1 VKLAVVSH
9 ACVLRVNRAVYRQL
23 AADGIDVHI
32 VAPDHI
38 VSDGRSVACE
48 PRAPEDPPLTRLRLR
63 GRNARVYRFEGLLR
77 TMESLR
83 PDAIYLE
90 NDPLS
95 LMSIELG
102 FWARARGAR
111 LLCLSCEN
119 LDFGVRATVARR
131 GRVKGALLGVS
142 KLALLVAARPNV
154 SHVFAIN
161 SDGAALFT
169 RYGFTSV
176 SQTPLGFDPALFKP
190 DDEARREV
198 RTELRWDGP
207 IVAYFGRL
215 VPEKGAHLLVEALA
229 GLQDLEWRFLLDRFS
244 PQSAGYPARVRAM
257 IDDAGLGDRVLY
269 VDADHH
275 EVARYMTAAD
285 IVVVPSVSTAFWR
298 EQYGRV
304 AVEAMACGAL
314 VIAARTGALPDLVG
328 DGGLL
333 FEESNVSELTQLT
346 RKAILEPQLFDEV
359 RAQGAR
365 RARADLSI
373 ERQAASIMQTLR
385 QPV

>member
-1 VKLAVVSH
+1 MKLAVVSH
-9 ACVLRVNRAVYRQL
+9 ACVLTVNRAAYREL
-23 AADGIDVHI
+23 AAGGIDVHI

-48 PRAPEDPPLTRLRLR
+48 PRGNDDPPLTRLRLR
-63 GRNARVYRFEGLLR
+63 GTNARVYRFEGLLR
-77 TMESLR
+77 AMESIR
-83 PDAIYLE
+83 PDVIYLE

-95 LMSIELG
+95 LMAVELG
-102 FWARARGAR
+102 TWARARRAR

-119 LDFGVRATVARR
+119 LDFGIRASIARR
-131 GRVKGALLGVS
+131 GRAKGALLGMS
-142 KLALLVAARPNV
+142 KMALLVAARPNV

-161 SDGAALFT
+161 SDGAALFR
-169 RYGFTSV
+169 RYGFRSV

-190 DDEARREV
+190 DEDARREV
-198 RTELRWDGP
+198 RSTLGWQGP

-244 PQSAGYPARVRAM
+244 PQSTGYPARVRAM
-257 IDDAGLGDRVLY
+257 IDAAGIGDRVLY

-275 EVARYMTAAD
+275 EVGRYMAAAD
-285 IVVVPSVSTAFWR
+285 IVAVPSVSTEFWR

-314 VIAARTGALPDLVG
+314 VMAARTGALPDLVG

-333 FEESNVSELTQLT
+333 FRESDVTELSQLLRSVLT
-346 RKAILEPQLFDEV
+346 EPQCFDDV
-359 RAQGAR
+359 RAKGAW
-365 RARADLSI
+365 RARSELSI
-373 ERQAASIMQTLR
+373 ESQAASIR
-385 QPV
+385 QVLFPAD